1 MLSNTV
7 VGSGTTTL
15 GSNGTPMTFT
25 AIYTYRVVGPDTGG
39 MRPRTWVDFAV
50 GLLVSA
56 PSLQCSPASINLTE
70 CLTQLVSKKER
81 GCGAERVKCRCL
93 GTVGT
98 IATRDTIVYLCNPDS
113 H

>member
-25 AIYTYRVVGPDTGG
+25 AIYTYRVVGPDMVGG
-39 MRPRTWVDFAV
+39 MWPRTWVDFAV

-56 PSLQCSPASINLTE
+56 PFLQF
-70 CLTQLVSKKER
+70 
-81 GCGAERVKCRCL
+81 
-93 GTVGT
+93 
-98 IATRDTIVYLCNPDS
+98 
-113 H
+113 